1 MRKFKKYWFYLL
13 LALSISLTILVINN
27 INDQLIPKI
36 IQDINS
42 GVIGAILTTIITL
55 ILLSNQTESQE
66 NLTKTSVVYEEKLK
80 IFNSFLDTLGQCIED
95 GKLTAVETTKIV
107 HSFSI
112 LRIHVSYKN
121 AVKLEK
127 AISSI
132 NNSFFYYD
140 ENSMPNLTRLI
151 ELYTD
156 ISNVFRHELYGENAE
171 ETLTTFD
178 FENLKKVLFRKRIS
192 IIRPTSFED
201 ILAEL
206 KSNSKIQFTGE
217 KTGVTIVFDIDD
229 QLLSSLSQLHAFMLK
244 IINEVS
250 PEVTMTYEINR
261 QIINNE
267 TFSGLP
273 WINLHYKNN
282 YFAYYAVSEYK
293 RLFIAKTVPEKKQI
307 ASFEFFELDTLEKY
321 SAQIKREF
329 QSIIADIDKSKSI

>member
-1 MRKFKKYWFYLL
+1 MGKFKKYWFYLL

-80 IFNSFLDTLGQCIED
+80 IFNSFLETLGQCIED

-121 AVKLEK
+121 AIKLEN

-156 ISNVFRHELYGENAE
+156 ISNVFRHELYGEKAE
-171 ETLTTFD
+171 ETLKTFD

-192 IIRPTSFED
+192 IIKPSTYEE
-201 ILAEL
+201 LLTEL
-206 KSNSKIQFTGE
+206 KSNSKIQFTNE
-217 KTGVTIVFDIDD
+217 KSGITIVFDIDD
-229 QLLSSLSQLHAFMLK
+229 QLILALNQLNDFMLK
-244 IINEVS
+244 IIKEIS
-250 PEVTMTYEINR
+250 DEITLTYEINR

-267 TFSGLP
+267 SFSGLP
-273 WINLHYKNN
+273 WIKLHYKKV
-282 YFAYYAVSEYK
+282 YFAFYVVSESK
-293 RLFIAKTVPEKKQI
+293 RLLISKTIPEKKQI
-307 ASFEFFELDTLEKY
+307 ASLEFFELENLDKKK
-321 SAQIKREF
+321 SQIKREF
-329 QSIIADIDKSKSI
+329 ENIISEINKS